1 MFRLAK
7 IQGSCPVFFSWTM
20 MTLRSLI
27 GENRKGMRTALVL
40 LLWLGVMGYYF
51 QREILPA
58 LITPEPSLSLLNA
71 GLPELAG
78 EEWLGIF
85 YGGEQ
90 VGYAHTS
97 LYPGREAGLPVTNL
111 ENTIHLNLSL
121 LDRVTRVR
129 VRTFGRLDASGS
141 LSRLTVS
148 ASLTSPPLVFEGALE
163 GDVFRIK
170 VKTGPGEEISSI
182 HLPSP
187 ALPAYLFVSFLPL
200 RELRPGETFAVPAFD
215 PLSVLGGGEPEMTAL
230 SFRVLEKN
238 RDGFLLRTDYRGI
251 SAELTLDREGKVR
264 KITTP
269 LGWALERQTL
279 KEVTSFLEDAGPP
292 KK

>member
-1 MFRLAK
+1 MPIHSSFRKDLSA
-7 IQGSCPVFFSWTM
+7 IRILLIFF
-20 MTLRSLI
+20 
-27 GENRKGMRTALVL
+27 
-40 LLWLGVMGYYF
+40 LWLAVMGRYF
-51 QREILPA
+51 HREILPSLA
-58 LITPEPSLSLLNA
+58 APEPH
-71 GLPELAG
+71 LPFSVDALAATGG

-111 ENTIHLNLSL
+111 ENTIHLDLSL

-148 ASLTSPPLVFEGALE
+148 ASLTSPPLAFEGELE
-163 GDVFRIK
+163 GDIFRIK
-170 VKTGPGEEISSI
+170 VKTGPGEEIFSI

-187 ALPAYLFVSFLPL
+187 ALPAYLFVSLLPR
-200 RELRPGETFAVPAFD
+200 RELRPGETFAVPSFD
-215 PLSVLGGGEPEMTAL
+215 PLSVFGGENPEMTAL

-251 SAELTLDREGKVR
+251 TAELTLDREGKVR

-269 LGWALERQTL
+269 LGWSLEKQSL
-279 KEVTSFLEDAGPP
+279 KEVTSFLEDAGQPG
-292 KK
+292 K